1 MDAKSTFIAGLIAGA
16 LGGAAAALLLS
27 PKEGRETREII
38 LDRANQ
44 VRGRAAEQIS
54 SLRERVRRDTGGEVI
69 DAAADDDL

>member
-38 LDRANQ
+38 RDRANQ

>member
-16 LGGAAAALLLS
+16 VGGAAAALLLT

-44 VRGRAAEQIS
+44 VRGRAADQIS
-54 SLRERVRRDTGGEVI
+54 SIRDRVRRGAGGEAI
-69 DAAADDDL
+69 DAADDEV

>member
-16 LGGAAAALLLS
+16 VGGAAAALLLT

-44 VRGRAAEQIS
+44 VRGRAANQIS
-54 SLRERVRRDTGGEVI
+54 SIRERVRRGSGGEVI
-69 DAAADDDL
+69 DAAADDEV